1 MSKILITLLFFFFI
15 VCDAKADKV
24 EDDFFE
30 RSIRPVLLERCI
42 ECHGSAVQKSG
53 LRLDSRKAVIEG
65 GKNGAVVVLGN
76 PNASKLIS
84 SIKHEGQLKMPRD
97 KKLSD
102 IEIKAFEKWVTLGLP
117 WPDSIKITLKNT
129 KSETEHW
136 SFLPIKK
143 AVPPIN
149 EMSHPIDSFIHQKLN
164 KRLIKQSA
172 TADKRTLIRRLSID
186 LIGLPPSISEISA
199 FENDP
204 SSDAYEKV
212 VDRLLASPRYG
223 ERWARHWLDI
233 ARYADNKGYVFFE
246 DKNYPWA
253 WTYREYVINS
263 LNNDLPYNQFIIEQ
277 IAADQLE
284 TKDKKSLAALGFLTV
299 GGHFMGNTHDIID
312 DRIDV
317 MTRGLMGLTVSCARC
332 HDHKFDPIP
341 AADYYS
347 LYGIMRSSFEPI
359 TPPLYDAE
367 PITEEYKKFA
377 LELKTKEKKLLDF
390 VQAKHRDLVTQ
401 SRSRVADY
409 LLAAY
414 KAGNQPPADDFML
427 LADKGDLNPAMI
439 ARWRAF
445 LERMKIQKDPT
456 WAIWHRYSSLNP
468 SSFSQS
474 ALEVRN
480 LLSDNPNV
488 LQAFRVPP
496 KSIKEVADTYGKLL
510 GETEKAWLSS
520 GGKIPLEDKN
530 AEMIRSALYG
540 PNSPADAPLALDWG
554 FLDLFPDRTTQGEYK
569 ALIKDL
575 ETHLVKGP
583 PRSMVLL
590 DSNELYEPN
599 IFIRGQPNRIGDKV
613 PRQFLKVLDSN
624 RQSFLKG
631 SGRLELAKSI
641 ASNTNPLTSRV
652 FVNQVWAHHFGN
664 GLVGTLG
671 DFGVRGDLPT
681 HPELLDW
688 LAMNFMENNWSIKK
702 LHKVIVTSN
711 TYKQSSNDR
720 EDCLKVDPEN
730 KLLWKQN
737 RRRLDFESLHDS
749 VLSVSGNLDLKVGG
763 PSVSF
768 FTGKNRRA
776 VYGYIDRLDF
786 PSLLATFDIP
796 NPASSSVERTSTT
809 VAPQALYLMNGPFVR
824 EAAKKVLNLNTIKE
838 IKSTDQK
845 ADAIMLAVLG
855 RKPTAKEKLQM
866 INFVMGP
873 NENEAWL
880 DLTHGLFLTNE
891 FAFVD

>member
-253 WTYREYVINS
+253 WTYREYAINS

-277 IAADQLE
+277 IAADQIE

-414 KAGNQPPADDFML
+414 QAGNQPPADDFML

-711 TYKQSSNDR
+711 TYKQNSNDR

-824 EAAKKVLNLNTIKE
+824 EAAKKVLNLNMIKE
-838 IKSTDQK
+838 IKSADQK

>member
-414 KAGNQPPADDFML
+414 QAGNQPPADDFML

-613 PRQFLKVLDSN
+613 PRQFLKVLAPN
-624 RQSFLKG
+624 RQSFVKG

-749 VLSVSGNLDLKVGG
+749 VLSVSGNLDLTVGG

-838 IKSTDQK
+838 IKRIDQK

-866 INFVMGP
+866 INFVMGS
-873 NENEAWL
+873 NENEVWL

>member
-1 MSKILITLLFFFFI
+1 MSKISITLLFFFFI

-30 RSIRPVLLERCI
+30 RSIRPVLLERCV

-65 GKNGAVVVLGN
+65 GKNGAVVIPGN
-76 PNASKLIS
+76 PNASKLIT

-117 WPDSIKITLKNT
+117 WPDSIKITLKNP

-136 SFLPIKK
+136 SFLPVKK

-414 KAGNQPPADDFML
+414 QAGNQPPADDFML

-480 LLSDNPNV
+480 LLSDNPKV

-496 KSIKEVADTYGKLL
+496 KSMKEVADTYGKLL

>member
-15 VCDAKADKV
+15 VCDATADKV

-30 RSIRPVLLERCI
+30 RSIRPVLSERCI

-117 WPDSIKITLKNT
+117 WPDIIKITLKNP

-136 SFLPIKK
+136 SYLPVKK

-414 KAGNQPPADDFML
+414 QAGNQPPADDFML

-613 PRQFLKVLDSN
+613 PRQFLKVLAPN
-624 RQSFLKG
+624 RQSFVKG

-855 RKPTAKEKLQM
+855 RKPTAKEKFQM

-873 NENEAWL
+873 YENEAWL

>member
-1 MSKILITLLFFFFI
+1 MSKISITLLFFFFI

-65 GKNGAVVVLGN
+65 GKNGAVVIPGN
-76 PNASKLIS
+76 PNASKLIT

-414 KAGNQPPADDFML
+414 QAGNQPPADDFML

-711 TYKQSSNDR
+711 TYKQNSNDR
-720 EDCLKVDPEN
+720 EDGLKVDPEN

-855 RKPTAKEKLQM
+855 RKPTAKEKFQM

-873 NENEAWL
+873 YENEAWL

>member
-65 GKNGAVVVLGN
+65 GKNGAVVIPGN
-76 PNASKLIS
+76 PSASKLIS

-117 WPDSIKITLKNT
+117 WPDSIKITLKNP

-136 SFLPIKK
+136 SFLPVKK

-414 KAGNQPPADDFML
+414 QAGNQPPADDFML

-480 LLSDNPNV
+480 LLSDNPNI
-488 LQAFRVPP
+488 LKAFEVPP
-496 KSIKEVADTYGKLL
+496 KSMKQVADIYGKLL

-520 GGKIPLEDKN
+520 GGTIPLEDKN

-688 LAMNFMENNWSIKK
+688 LAMNFMGNNWSIKK

-824 EAAKKVLNLNTIKE
+824 EAAKKVLNLNMIKE
-838 IKSTDQK
+838 IKSADQK

-866 INFVMGP
+866 INFVMGS
-873 NENEAWL
+873 NENEVWL

>member
-1 MSKILITLLFFFFI
+1 M
-15 VCDAKADKV
+15 
-24 EDDFFE
+24 
-30 RSIRPVLLERCI
+30 
-42 ECHGSAVQKSG
+42 
-53 LRLDSRKAVIEG
+53 IEG
-65 GKNGAVVVLGN
+65 GKNGAVVIPGN
-76 PNASKLIS
+76 PNASKLIT

-117 WPDSIKITLKNT
+117 WPDIIKITLKNP

-136 SFLPIKK
+136 SYLPVKK

-414 KAGNQPPADDFML
+414 QAGNQPPADDFML

-711 TYKQSSNDR
+711 TYKQNSNDR
-720 EDCLKVDPEN
+720 EDALKVDPEN

>member
-1 MSKILITLLFFFFI
+1 MSKILISLLFLCFF
-15 VCDAKADKV
+15 VCYTKADKV

-30 RSIRPVLLERCI
+30 RSIRPVLSERCI
-42 ECHGSAVQKSG
+42 GCHGTEVQKGG
-53 LRLDSRKAVIEG
+53 LRLDSRNAIIEG
-65 GKNGAVVVLGN
+65 GKSGAVIVLGN
-76 PNASKLIS
+76 PNISKLIA

-102 IEIKAFEKWVTLGLP
+102 IEIKDFEKWVTLGLP
-117 WPDSIKITLKNT
+117 WPDSINIILKNP

-136 SFLPIKK
+136 SFLPVKK
-143 AVPPIN
+143 TVPPSN

-172 TADKRTLIRRLSID
+172 TADKRTLIRRLFLD
-186 LIGLPPSISEISA
+186 LIGIPPTYSEISA

-212 VDRLLASPRYG
+212 VDHLLASPKYG
-223 ERWARHWLDI
+223 ERWGRYWLDI

-253 WTYREYVINS
+253 WTYRDYVINS
-263 LNNDLPYNQFIIEQ
+263 FNNDLPYNQFIIEQ
-277 IAADQLE
+277 IAADKLE

-341 AADYYS
+341 TADYYS
-347 LYGIMRSSFEPI
+347 LYGIMRSSMEPMI
-359 TPPLYDAE
+359 APIYGEE
-367 PITEEYKKFA
+367 PNTDEYKKFA
-377 LELKTKEKKLLDF
+377 LELKIKEKKLLDF
-390 VQAKHRDLVTQ
+390 VQLKHRDLVTQ
-401 SRSRVADY
+401 TRARAGDY
-409 LLAAY
+409 LFAAY
-414 KAGNQPPADDFML
+414 QAGNQPPADDFML

-480 LLSDNPNV
+480 LRSDNPNV
-488 LQAFRVPP
+488 LQAFEVPP
-496 KSIKEVADTYGKLL
+496 KSMKKVADIYGKLL
-510 GETEKAWLSS
+510 VETEKAWLSS

-540 PNSPADAPLALDWG
+540 PNSPADVPLAMDWG
-554 FLDLFPDRTTQGEYK
+554 FLDLFPDRATQGEYK
-569 ALIKDL
+569 ILIKDL
-575 ETHLVKGP
+575 ETHSIKGP
-583 PRSMVLL
+583 PRSMALV
-590 DSNELYEPN
+590 DSETLYEPN
-599 IFIRGQPNRIGDKV
+599 VFIRGQPNRIGDKV
-613 PRQFLKVLDSN
+613 PRQFLKALAPN
-624 RQSFLKG
+624 RQAFVNG

-641 ASNTNPLTSRV
+641 ASNSNPLTSRV
-652 FVNQVWAHHFGN
+652 FVNQVWVHHFGT
-664 GLVGTLG
+664 GLVTTPG
-671 DFGVRGDLPT
+671 DFGIRGDLPT

-688 LAMNFMENNWSIKK
+688 LAMSFMQNNWSIKN

-749 VLSVSGNLDLKVGG
+749 VLSVSGSLDLKFGG
-763 PSVSF
+763 PSIPF

-776 VYGYIDRLDF
+776 VYGFIDRLDF

-809 VAPQALYLMNGPFVR
+809 VATQALYLMNGPFVR
-824 EAAKKVLNLNTIKE
+824 EAAKKVLNLNTIKV

-845 ADAIMLAVLG
+845 ADAIMLAVLC

-866 INFVMGP
+866 INFVMGS

>member
-253 WTYREYVINS
+253 WTYREYAINS

-277 IAADQLE
+277 IAADQIE

-367 PITEEYKKFA
+367 PSTEEYKKFA

-414 KAGNQPPADDFML
+414 QAGNQPPADDFML

-480 LLSDNPNV
+480 LLSDNPKV

-496 KSIKEVADTYGKLL
+496 KSMKEVADTYGKLL

-624 RQSFLKG
+624 RQSFVKG

-711 TYKQSSNDR
+711 TYKQNSNDR
-720 EDCLKVDPEN
+720 EDGLKVDPEN

-866 INFVMGP
+866 INFVMGH

>member
-65 GKNGAVVVLGN
+65 GKNGAVVIPGN
-76 PNASKLIS
+76 PNASKLIT

-117 WPDSIKITLKNT
+117 WPDSIKITLKNP

-136 SFLPIKK
+136 SFLPVKK

-414 KAGNQPPADDFML
+414 QAGNQPPADDFML

>member
-1 MSKILITLLFFFFI
+1 MSKILISLLFLCFF
-15 VCDAKADKV
+15 VSYTKADKV

-30 RSIRPVLLERCI
+30 RSIRPVLSERCI
-42 ECHGSAVQKSG
+42 SCHGTEVQKGG
-53 LRLDSRKAVIEG
+53 LRLDSRNAIIEG
-65 GKNGAVVVLGN
+65 GKSGAVIVLGN
-76 PNASKLIS
+76 PNASKLIA

-97 KKLSD
+97 KKLLD
-102 IEIKAFEKWVTLGLP
+102 IEIKAFEKWITIDLP
-117 WPDSIKITLKNT
+117 WPDSINIILKNP

-136 SFLPIKK
+136 SFLPVKK
-143 AVPPIN
+143 TVPPSN

-172 TADKRTLIRRLSID
+172 TADKRTLIRRLTID

-212 VDRLLASPRYG
+212 VDHLLASPKYG
-223 ERWARHWLDI
+223 ERWGRYWLDI

-253 WTYREYVINS
+253 WTYRDYVINS
-263 LNNDLPYNQFIIEQ
+263 FNNDLPYNQFIIEQ
-277 IAADQLE
+277 IAADKLE

-341 AADYYS
+341 TADYYS
-347 LYGIMRSSFEPI
+347 LYGIMRSSMEPMI
-359 TPPLYDAE
+359 APIYGEE
-367 PITEEYKKFA
+367 PNTEEYKKFA
-377 LELKTKEKKLLDF
+377 LELKIKEKKLLDF
-390 VQAKHRDLVTQ
+390 VQLKHRDLVTQ
-401 SRSRVADY
+401 ARARAGDY
-409 LLAAY
+409 LFAAY
-414 KAGNQPPADDFML
+414 QAGNQPPADDFML

-480 LLSDNPNV
+480 LPSDNSLV
-488 LQAFRVPP
+488 LKTFRVLP
-496 KSIKEVADTYGKLL
+496 KSMKEVADTYGKLL

-520 GGKIPLEDKN
+520 GAKIPLEDKN

-540 PNSPADAPLALDWG
+540 PNSPADVPLAMDWG
-554 FLDLFPDRTTQGEYK
+554 FLDLFPDRATQGEYK
-569 ALIKDL
+569 ILIKDL
-575 ETHLVKGP
+575 ETHSIKGP
-583 PRSMVLL
+583 PRSMVLV
-590 DSNELYEPN
+590 DSETPHEPN

-613 PRQFLKVLDSN
+613 PRQFLKALAPN
-624 RQSFLKG
+624 RQVFVNG

-641 ASNTNPLTSRV
+641 ASNSNPLTARV
-652 FVNQVWAHHFGN
+652 FVNQVWAHHFGT
-664 GLVGTLG
+664 GLVTTPG
-671 DFGVRGDLPT
+671 DFGIRGDLPT

-688 LAMNFMENNWSIKK
+688 LAMSFMQNNWSIKN

-711 TYKQSSNDR
+711 TYKQCSNDR

-749 VLSVSGNLDLKVGG
+749 VLSVSGSLDLKLGG
-763 PSVSF
+763 PSVPF

-776 VYGYIDRLDF
+776 VYGFIDRLDF

-824 EAAKKVLNLNTIKE
+824 EAAKKVLNTNSIKV

-855 RKPTAKEKLQM
+855 RKPTTKEKLQM
-866 INFVMGP
+866 INFVMGS

>member
-65 GKNGAVVVLGN
+65 GKNGAVVIPGN
-76 PNASKLIS
+76 PNASKLIT

-367 PITEEYKKFA
+367 PSTEEYKKFA

-414 KAGNQPPADDFML
+414 QAGNQPPADDFML

-613 PRQFLKVLDSN
+613 PRQFLKVLAPN
-624 RQSFLKG
+624 RQSFVKG

-711 TYKQSSNDR
+711 TYKQNSNDR
-720 EDCLKVDPEN
+720 EDALKVDPEN

>member
-1 MSKILITLLFFFFI
+1 MSKILISLLFLCFF
-15 VCDAKADKV
+15 VSYTKADKV

-30 RSIRPVLLERCI
+30 RSIRPVLSERCI
-42 ECHGSAVQKSG
+42 SCHGTEVQKGG
-53 LRLDSRKAVIEG
+53 LRLDSRNAIIEG
-65 GKNGAVVVLGN
+65 GKSGAVIVLGN
-76 PNASKLIS
+76 PNASKLIA

-97 KKLSD
+97 KKLLD
-102 IEIKAFEKWVTLGLP
+102 IEIKAFEKWITIDLP
-117 WPDSIKITLKNT
+117 WPDSINIILKNP

-136 SFLPIKK
+136 SFLPVKK
-143 AVPPIN
+143 TVPPSN

-172 TADKRTLIRRLSID
+172 IADKRTLIRRLTID

-212 VDRLLASPRYG
+212 VDHLLASPKYG
-223 ERWARHWLDI
+223 ERWGRYWLDI

-253 WTYREYVINS
+253 WTYRDYVINS
-263 LNNDLPYNQFIIEQ
+263 FNNDLPYNQFIIEQ
-277 IAADQLE
+277 IAADKLE

-341 AADYYS
+341 TADYYS
-347 LYGIMRSSFEPI
+347 LYGIMRSSMEPMI
-359 TPPLYDAE
+359 APIYGEE
-367 PITEEYKKFA
+367 PNTEEYKKFA
-377 LELKTKEKKLLDF
+377 LELKIKEKKLLDF
-390 VQAKHRDLVTQ
+390 VQLKHRDLVTQ
-401 SRSRVADY
+401 ARARAGDY
-409 LLAAY
+409 LFAAY
-414 KAGNQPPADDFML
+414 QAGNQPPADDFML

-480 LLSDNPNV
+480 LPSDNSLV
-488 LQAFRVPP
+488 LKTFRVLP
-496 KSIKEVADTYGKLL
+496 KSMKEVADTYGKLL

-520 GGKIPLEDKN
+520 GAKIPLEDKN

-540 PNSPADAPLALDWG
+540 PNSPADVPLAMDWG
-554 FLDLFPDRTTQGEYK
+554 FLDLFPDRATQGEYK
-569 ALIKDL
+569 ILIKDL
-575 ETHLVKGP
+575 ETHSIKGP
-583 PRSMVLL
+583 PRSMVLV
-590 DSNELYEPN
+590 DSETPHEPN

-613 PRQFLKVLDSN
+613 PRQFLKALAPN
-624 RQSFLKG
+624 RQVFVNG

-641 ASNTNPLTSRV
+641 ASNSNPLTARV
-652 FVNQVWAHHFGN
+652 FVNQVWAHHFGT
-664 GLVGTLG
+664 GLVTTPG
-671 DFGVRGDLPT
+671 DFGIRGDLPT

-688 LAMNFMENNWSIKK
+688 LAMSFMQNNWSIKN

-749 VLSVSGNLDLKVGG
+749 VLSVSGSLDLKLGG
-763 PSVSF
+763 PSVPF

-776 VYGYIDRLDF
+776 VYGFIDRLDF

-838 IKSTDQK
+838 IKIPDQK

-855 RKPTAKEKLQM
+855 RKPTEKEKLQM
-866 INFVMGP
+866 IKFVSGE
-873 NENEAWL
+873 NEKEAWL

-891 FAFVD
+891 FTFVD

>member
-1 MSKILITLLFFFFI
+1 MSKILITLLFLFFF
-15 VCDAKADKV
+15 VCDAKADKA

-30 RSIRPVLLERCI
+30 RSIRPVLLERCV

-65 GKNGAVVVLGN
+65 GKNGAVVIPGN
-76 PNASKLIS
+76 PNASKLIT

-117 WPDSIKITLKNT
+117 WPDIIKITLKNP

-136 SFLPIKK
+136 SYLPVKK

-149 EMSHPIDSFIHQKLN
+149 EMSHAIDSFIHQKLN

-414 KAGNQPPADDFML
+414 QAGNQPPADDFML

-671 DFGVRGDLPT
+671 NFGVRGDLPT

-749 VLSVSGNLDLKVGG
+749 VLSVSGNLDLTVGG

-824 EAAKKVLNLNTIKE
+824 EAAKKVLNLNMIKE
-838 IKSTDQK
+838 IKSADQK

>member
-1 MSKILITLLFFFFI
+1 MSKISISLLFLFFF

-30 RSIRPVLLERCI
+30 RSIRPVLSERCI

-76 PNASKLIS
+76 PNASKLIA

-97 KKLSD
+97 RKLPD
-102 IEIKAFEKWVTLGLP
+102 IDIKAFEKWITIDLP
-117 WPDSIKITLKNT
+117 WPDSVKINLINP

-136 SFLPIKK
+136 SFLPVKK
-143 AVPPIN
+143 TVPPSN

-253 WTYREYVINS
+253 WTYRDYVINS

-277 IAADQLE
+277 IAADKLE

-341 AADYYS
+341 TADYYS
-347 LYGIMRSSFEPI
+347 LYGIMRSSMEPMI
-359 TPPLYDAE
+359 SPLYGEE
-367 PITEEYKKFA
+367 PNTEEYKKFA
-377 LELKTKEKKLLDF
+377 LELKIKEKKLLDF

-409 LLAAY
+409 LFAAY
-414 KAGNQPPADDFML
+414 QASNQPPADDFML

-480 LLSDNPNV
+480 LLSDNPLV
-488 LQAFRVPP
+488 L
-496 KSIKEVADTYGKLL
+496 K
-510 GETEKAWLSS
+510 
-520 GGKIPLEDKN
+520 
-530 AEMIRSALYG
+530 
-540 PNSPADAPLALDWG
+540 
-554 FLDLFPDRTTQGEYK
+554 
-569 ALIKDL
+569 
-575 ETHLVKGP
+575 
-583 PRSMVLL
+583 
-590 DSNELYEPN
+590 
-599 IFIRGQPNRIGDKV
+599 
-613 PRQFLKVLDSN
+613 
-624 RQSFLKG
+624 
-631 SGRLELAKSI
+631 
-641 ASNTNPLTSRV
+641 
-652 FVNQVWAHHFGN
+652 
-664 GLVGTLG
+664 
-671 DFGVRGDLPT
+671 
-681 HPELLDW
+681 
-688 LAMNFMENNWSIKK
+688 
-702 LHKVIVTSN
+702 
-711 TYKQSSNDR
+711 
-720 EDCLKVDPEN
+720 
-730 KLLWKQN
+730 
-737 RRRLDFESLHDS
+737 
-749 VLSVSGNLDLKVGG
+749 
-763 PSVSF
+763 
-768 FTGKNRRA
+768 
-776 VYGYIDRLDF
+776 
-786 PSLLATFDIP
+786 
-796 NPASSSVERTSTT
+796 
-809 VAPQALYLMNGPFVR
+809 
-824 EAAKKVLNLNTIKE
+824 
-838 IKSTDQK
+838 
-845 ADAIMLAVLG
+845 
-855 RKPTAKEKLQM
+855 
-866 INFVMGP
+866 
-873 NENEAWL
+873 
-880 DLTHGLFLTNE
+880 
-891 FAFVD
+891 

>member
-30 RSIRPVLLERCI
+30 RSIRPVLSERCI

-65 GKNGAVVVLGN
+65 GKNGAVIILGN
-76 PNASKLIS
+76 PNTSKLIT

-117 WPDSIKITLKNT
+117 WPDIIKITLKNP

-136 SFLPIKK
+136 SYLPVKK

-414 KAGNQPPADDFML
+414 QAGNQPPADDFML

-711 TYKQSSNDR
+711 TYKQNSNDR

-824 EAAKKVLNLNTIKE
+824 EAAKKVLNLNMIKE
-838 IKSTDQK
+838 IKSADQK

-866 INFVMGP
+866 INFVMGS
-873 NENEAWL
+873 NENEVWL

>member
-117 WPDSIKITLKNT
+117 WPDIIKITLKNP

-136 SFLPIKK
+136 SYLPVKK

-367 PITEEYKKFA
+367 PSTEEYKKFA

-414 KAGNQPPADDFML
+414 QAGNQPPADDFML

-866 INFVMGP
+866 INFVMGH

>member
-1 MSKILITLLFFFFI
+1 MSKISITLLFLFFF

-30 RSIRPVLLERCI
+30 RSIRPVLSERCI

-65 GKNGAVVVLGN
+65 GKNGAVVIPGN

-97 KKLSD
+97 KKISD
-102 IEIKAFEKWVTLGLP
+102 IEIKALEKWVTLGLP
-117 WPDSIKITLKNT
+117 WPDSIKITLKNP

-136 SFLPIKK
+136 SFLPVKK

-367 PITEEYKKFA
+367 PSTEEYKKFA

-390 VQAKHRDLVTQ
+390 VQTKHRDLVTQ

-414 KAGNQPPADDFML
+414 QAGNQPPADDFML

-445 LERMKIQKDPT
+445 LERMKIKKDPT

-488 LQAFRVPP
+488 LQAFEVTP
-496 KSIKEVADTYGKLL
+496 KSMKQVADTYGKLL

-530 AEMIRSALYG
+530 AEMIRSAFYG

-711 TYKQSSNDR
+711 TYKQSSNDH

-838 IKSTDQK
+838 IKSADQK

-866 INFVMGP
+866 INFVMGS

>member
-117 WPDSIKITLKNT
+117 WPDSIKITLKNP

-136 SFLPIKK
+136 SFLPVKK

-253 WTYREYVINS
+253 WTYREYAINS

-277 IAADQLE
+277 IAADQIE

-367 PITEEYKKFA
+367 PSTEEYKKFA

-414 KAGNQPPADDFML
+414 QAGNQPPADDFML

>member
-1 MSKILITLLFFFFI
+1 MSKILISLLFLCFF
-15 VCDAKADKV
+15 VCYTKADKV

-30 RSIRPVLLERCI
+30 RSIRPVLSERCI
-42 ECHGSAVQKSG
+42 GCHGTEVQKGG
-53 LRLDSRKAVIEG
+53 LRLDSRNAIIEG
-65 GKNGAVVVLGN
+65 GKSGAVIVLGN
-76 PNASKLIS
+76 PNASKLIA

-102 IEIKAFEKWVTLGLP
+102 IEIKDFEKWVTLGLP
-117 WPDSIKITLKNT
+117 WPDSINIILKNP

-136 SFLPIKK
+136 SFLPVKK
-143 AVPPIN
+143 TVPPSN

-172 TADKRTLIRRLSID
+172 TADKRTLIRRLFLD
-186 LIGLPPSISEISA
+186 LIGIPPTYSEISA

-212 VDRLLASPRYG
+212 VDHLLASPKYG
-223 ERWARHWLDI
+223 ERWGRYWLDI

-253 WTYREYVINS
+253 WTYRDYVINS
-263 LNNDLPYNQFIIEQ
+263 FNNDLPYNQFIIEQ
-277 IAADQLE
+277 IAADKLE

-341 AADYYS
+341 TADYYS
-347 LYGIMRSSFEPI
+347 LYGIMRSSMEPMI
-359 TPPLYDAE
+359 APIYGEE
-367 PITEEYKKFA
+367 PNTDEYKKFA
-377 LELKTKEKKLLDF
+377 LELKIKEKKLLDF
-390 VQAKHRDLVTQ
+390 VQLKHRDLVTQ
-401 SRSRVADY
+401 TRARAGDY
-409 LLAAY
+409 LFAAY
-414 KAGNQPPADDFML
+414 QAGNQPPADDFML

-480 LLSDNPNV
+480 LRSDNPNV
-488 LQAFRVPP
+488 VQAFEVPP
-496 KSIKEVADTYGKLL
+496 KSMKKVADIYGKLL
-510 GETEKAWLSS
+510 VETEKAWLSS

-540 PNSPADAPLALDWG
+540 PNSPADVPLAMDWG
-554 FLDLFPDRTTQGEYK
+554 FLDLFPDRATQGEYK
-569 ALIKDL
+569 ILIKDL
-575 ETHLVKGP
+575 ETHSIKGP
-583 PRSMVLL
+583 PRSMALV
-590 DSNELYEPN
+590 DSETLYEPN
-599 IFIRGQPNRIGDKV
+599 VFIRGQPNRIGDKV
-613 PRQFLKVLDSN
+613 PRQFLKALAPN
-624 RQSFLKG
+624 RQAFVNG

-641 ASNTNPLTSRV
+641 ASNSNPLTSRV
-652 FVNQVWAHHFGN
+652 FVNQVWVHHFGT
-664 GLVGTLG
+664 GLVTTPG
-671 DFGVRGDLPT
+671 DFGIRGDLPT

-688 LAMNFMENNWSIKK
+688 LAMSFMQNNWSIKK
-702 LHKVIVTSN
+702 LHNVIVTSN

-749 VLSVSGNLDLKVGG
+749 VLSVSGSLDLKLGG
-763 PSVSF
+763 PSVPF

-776 VYGYIDRLDF
+776 VYGFIDRLDF

-809 VAPQALYLMNGPFVR
+809 VATQALYLMNGAFVR
-824 EAAKKVLNLNTIKE
+824 EAAKKVLNLNTIKV

-845 ADAIMLAVLG
+845 ADAIMLAVLC

-866 INFVMGP
+866 INFVMGS

>member
-1 MSKILITLLFFFFI
+1 MSKIPITLLFLFFF

-53 LRLDSRKAVIEG
+53 LRLDSREAVIAG
-65 GKNGAVVVLGN
+65 GKNGAVVIPGN

-84 SIKHEGQLKMPRD
+84 SIKHEGQLKMPRG
-97 KKLSD
+97 KKLPD
-102 IEIKAFEKWVTLGLP
+102 VDIKAFEKWVNLGLP
-117 WPDSIKITLKNT
+117 WPDSIKITLKNP

-136 SFLPIKK
+136 SYLPVKK

-149 EMSHPIDSFIHQKLN
+149 EMSQPIDSFIHQKLN

-377 LELKTKEKKLLDF
+377 LELKTKEKNLLDF
-390 VQAKHRDLVTQ
+390 VQVKHRDLVTQ
-401 SRSRVADY
+401 ARARAGDY
-409 LLAAY
+409 LFAAY
-414 KAGNQPPADDFML
+414 QAGNQPPADDFML

-456 WAIWHRYSSLNP
+456 WALWHRYSSLNP

-488 LQAFRVPP
+488 LQAFEVPP
-496 KSIKEVADTYGKLL
+496 KSMKQVADTYGKLL

-520 GGKIPLEDKN
+520 GGKIPLQDKN

-688 LAMNFMENNWSIKK
+688 LAINFMENNWSIKK

-838 IKSTDQK
+838 IKSADQK

-866 INFVMGP
+866 INFVMGS

>member
-1 MSKILITLLFFFFI
+1 M
-15 VCDAKADKV
+15 
-24 EDDFFE
+24 
-30 RSIRPVLLERCI
+30 
-42 ECHGSAVQKSG
+42 
-53 LRLDSRKAVIEG
+53 
-65 GKNGAVVVLGN
+65 
-76 PNASKLIS
+76 
-84 SIKHEGQLKMPRD
+84 
-97 KKLSD
+97 
-102 IEIKAFEKWVTLGLP
+102 
-117 WPDSIKITLKNT
+117 
-129 KSETEHW
+129 
-136 SFLPIKK
+136 
-143 AVPPIN
+143 
-149 EMSHPIDSFIHQKLN
+149 
-164 KRLIKQSA
+164 
-172 TADKRTLIRRLSID
+172 
-186 LIGLPPSISEISA
+186 
-199 FENDP
+199 
-204 SSDAYEKV
+204 
-212 VDRLLASPRYG
+212 
-223 ERWARHWLDI
+223 
-233 ARYADNKGYVFFE
+233 
-246 DKNYPWA
+246 
-253 WTYREYVINS
+253 
-263 LNNDLPYNQFIIEQ
+263 
-277 IAADQLE
+277 
-284 TKDKKSLAALGFLTV
+284 
-299 GGHFMGNTHDIID
+299 
-312 DRIDV
+312 
-317 MTRGLMGLTVSCARC
+317 
-332 HDHKFDPIP
+332 
-341 AADYYS
+341 
-347 LYGIMRSSFEPI
+347 
-359 TPPLYDAE
+359 
-367 PITEEYKKFA
+367 
-377 LELKTKEKKLLDF
+377 
-390 VQAKHRDLVTQ
+390 
-401 SRSRVADY
+401 
-409 LLAAY
+409 
-414 KAGNQPPADDFML
+414 
-427 LADKGDLNPAMI
+427 
-439 ARWRAF
+439 
-445 LERMKIQKDPT
+445 
-456 WAIWHRYSSLNP
+456 
-468 SSFSQS
+468 
-474 ALEVRN
+474 
-480 LLSDNPNV
+480 
-488 LQAFRVPP
+488 
-496 KSIKEVADTYGKLL
+496 KEVADTYGKLL

>member
-65 GKNGAVVVLGN
+65 GKNGAVVVPGN
-76 PNASKLIS
+76 PNTSKLIT

-253 WTYREYVINS
+253 WTYREYAINS

-277 IAADQLE
+277 IAADQIE

-414 KAGNQPPADDFML
+414 QAGNQPPADDFML

-711 TYKQSSNDR
+711 TYKQNSNDR
-720 EDCLKVDPEN
+720 EDALKVDPEN

>member
-1 MSKILITLLFFFFI
+1 MSKISITLLLLFFF
-15 VCDAKADKV
+15 VCDANADKV

-30 RSIRPVLLERCI
+30 RSIRPVLLERCV

-65 GKNGAVVVLGN
+65 GKNGAVVIPGN

-117 WPDSIKITLKNT
+117 WPDSIKITLKNP

-136 SFLPIKK
+136 SFLPVKK
-143 AVPPIN
+143 SVLPIN
-149 EMSHPIDSFIHQKLN
+149 EMSHPIDSFINQKLN

-390 VQAKHRDLVTQ
+390 VQLKHRDLVTQ
-401 SRSRVADY
+401 SRLRVVDY

-414 KAGNQPPADDFML
+414 QAGNQPPADDFML

-445 LERMKIQKDPT
+445 LERMKMQKDPT
-456 WAIWHRYSSLNP
+456 WTIWHRYSSLNP
-468 SSFSQS
+468 SSFAQS

-488 LQAFRVPP
+488 LQAFEVPP
-496 KSIKEVADTYGKLL
+496 KSMKQVADTYGKLL

-624 RQSFLKG
+624 RQSFIKG

-749 VLSVSGNLDLKVGG
+749 VLSVSGNLDLNVGG
-763 PSVSF
+763 PSVPF

-824 EAAKKVLNLNTIKE
+824 EAAKKVLNLNMIKE
-838 IKSTDQK
+838 IKSADQK

-855 RKPTAKEKLQM
+855 RKPNAKEKLQM
-866 INFVMGP
+866 INFVMGS

>member
-1 MSKILITLLFFFFI
+1 MSKISITLLFFFFI

-65 GKNGAVVVLGN
+65 GKNGAVVIPGN
-76 PNASKLIS
+76 PNASKLIT

-117 WPDSIKITLKNT
+117 WPDSIKITLKNP

-136 SFLPIKK
+136 SYLPVKK

-277 IAADQLE
+277 IAADQIE

-299 GGHFMGNTHDIID
+299 GGHFMGNTHDMID

-359 TPPLYDAE
+359 TPPLYDTE
-367 PITEEYKKFA
+367 PSTEEYKKFA

-414 KAGNQPPADDFML
+414 QAGNQPPADDFML

-456 WAIWHRYSSLNP
+456 WALWHRYSSLNP

-488 LQAFRVPP
+488 LQAFEVPP
-496 KSIKEVADTYGKLL
+496 KSMKQVADTYGKLL

-520 GGKIPLEDKN
+520 GGKIPLQDKN

-688 LAMNFMENNWSIKK
+688 LAINFMENNWSIKK

-838 IKSTDQK
+838 IKSADQK

-866 INFVMGP
+866 INFVMGH
-873 NENEAWL
+873 NENEIWL

>member
-414 KAGNQPPADDFML
+414 QAGNQPPADDFML

-711 TYKQSSNDR
+711 TYKQNSNDR
-720 EDCLKVDPEN
+720 EDALKVDPEN

-855 RKPTAKEKLQM
+855 RKPTAKEKFQM

-873 NENEAWL
+873 YENEAWL

>member
-1 MSKILITLLFFFFI
+1 MSKISFTLLFLFFF
-15 VCDAKADKV
+15 VCDAKADKA

-30 RSIRPVLLERCI
+30 RSIRPVLLERCV

-65 GKNGAVVVLGN
+65 GKNGAVVVPGN
-76 PNASKLIS
+76 PNTSKLIT

-97 KKLSD
+97 KKLPD
-102 IEIKAFEKWVTLGLP
+102 IDIKAFEKWVTLGLP
-117 WPDSIKITLKNT
+117 WPESIKITLKNT

-136 SFLPIKK
+136 SFLPVKK
-143 AVPPIN
+143 SIPPIN

-186 LIGLPPSISEISA
+186 LIGIPPSISEISA

-263 LNNDLPYNQFIIEQ
+263 LNIDLPYNQFIIEQ

-317 MTRGLMGLTVSCARC
+317 MTRGLMGLTVTCARC

-347 LYGIMRSSFEPI
+347 LYGIMRSSSEPI

-377 LELKTKEKKLLDF
+377 LELKIKEKKLLDF

-414 KAGNQPPADDFML
+414 QAGNQPPADDFML

-445 LERMKIQKDPT
+445 LERMKMQKDPT
-456 WAIWHRYSSLNP
+456 WTIWHRYSSLNP

-480 LLSDNPNV
+480 LLSDNPNI
-488 LQAFRVPP
+488 LKAFEVPP
-496 KSIKEVADTYGKLL
+496 KSMKQVADIYGKLL

-520 GGKIPLEDKN
+520 GGTIPLKDKN

-554 FLDLFPDRTTQGEYK
+554 FLDLFPDRATQGEYK
-569 ALIKDL
+569 AIIKDL

-599 IFIRGQPNRIGDKV
+599 IFIRGQPNLIGDKV

-624 RQSFLKG
+624 RQSFVKG

-688 LAMNFMENNWSIKK
+688 LAMNFMKNNWSIKK
-702 LHKVIVTSN
+702 LHKVIVTSK

-824 EAAKKVLNLNTIKE
+824 EAAKKVLNLNTIKD

-845 ADAIMLAVLG
+845 ADAIMLSVLG

-866 INFVMGP
+866 INFVMGS
-873 NENEAWL
+873 NENEVWL

>member
-65 GKNGAVVVLGN
+65 GKNGAVVIPGN
-76 PNASKLIS
+76 PNASKLIT

-414 KAGNQPPADDFML
+414 QAGNQPPADDFML

-480 LLSDNPNV
+480 LPSDNSLV
-488 LQAFRVPP
+488 LKTFRVLP
-496 KSIKEVADTYGKLL
+496 KSMKEVADTYGKLL

-520 GGKIPLEDKN
+520 GAKIPLEDKN

-540 PNSPADAPLALDWG
+540 PNSPADVPLAMDWG
-554 FLDLFPDRTTQGEYK
+554 FLDLFPDRATQGEYK
-569 ALIKDL
+569 ILIKDL
-575 ETHLVKGP
+575 ETHSIKGP
-583 PRSMVLL
+583 PRSMVLV
-590 DSNELYEPN
+590 DSETPHEPN

-613 PRQFLKVLDSN
+613 PRQFLKALAPN
-624 RQSFLKG
+624 RQVFVNG

-641 ASNTNPLTSRV
+641 ASNSNPLTARV
-652 FVNQVWAHHFGN
+652 FVNQVWAHHFGT
-664 GLVGTLG
+664 GLVTTPG
-671 DFGVRGDLPT
+671 DFGIRGDLPT

-688 LAMNFMENNWSIKK
+688 LAMSFMQNNWSIKN

-749 VLSVSGNLDLKVGG
+749 VLSVSGSLDLKLGG
-763 PSVSF
+763 PSVPF

-776 VYGYIDRLDF
+776 VYGFIDRLDF

-824 EAAKKVLNLNTIKE
+824 EAAKKVLNTNSIKV

-855 RKPTAKEKLQM
+855 RKPTTKEKLQM
-866 INFVMGP
+866 INFVMGS

>member
-1 MSKILITLLFFFFI
+1 MSKIPITLLFLFFF

-53 LRLDSRKAVIEG
+53 LRLDSREAVIAG
-65 GKNGAVVVLGN
+65 GKNGAVVIPGN

-84 SIKHEGQLKMPRD
+84 SIKHEGQLKMPRG
-97 KKLSD
+97 KKLPD
-102 IEIKAFEKWVTLGLP
+102 VDIKAFEKWVNLGLP
-117 WPDSIKITLKNT
+117 WPDSIKITLKNP

-136 SFLPIKK
+136 SYLPVKK

-149 EMSHPIDSFIHQKLN
+149 EMSQPIDSFIHQKLN

-377 LELKTKEKKLLDF
+377 LELKTKEKNLLDF
-390 VQAKHRDLVTQ
+390 VQVKHRDLVTQ
-401 SRSRVADY
+401 ARARAGDY
-409 LLAAY
+409 LFAAY
-414 KAGNQPPADDFML
+414 QAGNQPPADDFML

-456 WAIWHRYSSLNP
+456 WALWHCYSSLNP

-488 LQAFRVPP
+488 LQAFEVPP
-496 KSIKEVADTYGKLL
+496 KSMKQVADTYGKLL

-520 GGKIPLEDKN
+520 GGKIPLQDKN

-599 IFIRGQPNRIGDKV
+599 IFIRGQPNRTGDKV

-688 LAMNFMENNWSIKK
+688 LAINFMENNWSIKK

-838 IKSTDQK
+838 IKSADQK

-866 INFVMGP
+866 INFVMGS
-873 NENEAWL
+873 NENEAWI

>member
-1 MSKILITLLFFFFI
+1 MSKISITLLFLFFF

-30 RSIRPVLLERCI
+30 RSIRPVLSERCI

-65 GKNGAVVVLGN
+65 GKNGAVVIPGN

-97 KKLSD
+97 RKLPD
-102 IEIKAFEKWVTLGLP
+102 IDIKAFEKWITIDLP
-117 WPDSIKITLKNT
+117 WPDSIKITLKNP

-136 SFLPIKK
+136 SFLPVKK
-143 AVPPIN
+143 TVPPSN

-253 WTYREYVINS
+253 WTYRDYVINS
-263 LNNDLPYNQFIIEQ
+263 FNNDLPYNQFIIEQ

-341 AADYYS
+341 TADYYS
-347 LYGIMRSSFEPI
+347 LYGIMRSSMEPMI
-359 TPPLYDAE
+359 APIYGEE
-367 PITEEYKKFA
+367 PNTEEYKKFA
-377 LELKTKEKKLLDF
+377 LELKIKEKKLLDF
-390 VQAKHRDLVTQ
+390 VQTKHRDLVTQ
-401 SRSRVADY
+401 SRLRVADY

-414 KAGNQPPADDFML
+414 QAGNQPPADDFML

-439 ARWRAF
+439 LRWRAF

-456 WAIWHRYSSLNP
+456 WALWHRYATLDIST
-468 SSFSQS
+468 FSAS
-474 ALEVRN
+474 ALEIKN
-480 LLSDNPNV
+480 LHSDNPLV
-488 LQAFRVPP
+488 LKTFRVPS
-496 KSIKEVADTYGKLL
+496 KSMKEVADTYGKLL

-540 PNSPADAPLALDWG
+540 PNSPADVPLAMDWG
-554 FLDLFPDRTTQGEYK
+554 FLDLFPDRATQGEYK
-569 ALIKDL
+569 ILIKDL
-575 ETHLVKGP
+575 ETHSIKGP
-583 PRSMVLL
+583 PRSMALV
-590 DSNELYEPN
+590 DSETLYEPN
-599 IFIRGQPNRIGDKV
+599 VFIRGQPNRIGDKV
-613 PRQFLKVLDSN
+613 PRQFLKALAPN
-624 RQSFLKG
+624 RQAFVNG

-641 ASNTNPLTSRV
+641 ASNSNPLTSRV
-652 FVNQVWAHHFGN
+652 FVNQVWSHHFGT
-664 GLVGTLG
+664 GLVTTPG
-671 DFGVRGDLPT
+671 DFGIRGDLPT

-688 LAMNFMENNWSIKK
+688 LAMTFMQNNWSIKK
-702 LHKVIVTSN
+702 LHKVIVNSDV
-711 TYKQSSNDR
+711 YKQSSNDR

-749 VLSVSGNLDLKVGG
+749 VLSVSGSLDLKVGG

-824 EAAKKVLNLNTIKE
+824 EAAKKVLNTNSIKV

-855 RKPTAKEKLQM
+855 RKPTTKEKLQM
-866 INFVMGP
+866 INFVMGS
-873 NENEAWL
+873 NENESWL

>member
-1 MSKILITLLFFFFI
+1 
-15 VCDAKADKV
+15 
-24 EDDFFE
+24 
-30 RSIRPVLLERCI
+30 
-42 ECHGSAVQKSG
+42 
-53 LRLDSRKAVIEG
+53 
-65 GKNGAVVVLGN
+65 
-76 PNASKLIS
+76 
-84 SIKHEGQLKMPRD
+84 
-97 KKLSD
+97 
-102 IEIKAFEKWVTLGLP
+102 
-117 WPDSIKITLKNT
+117 
-129 KSETEHW
+129 
-136 SFLPIKK
+136 
-143 AVPPIN
+143 
-149 EMSHPIDSFIHQKLN
+149 MSHPIDSFIHQKLN

-367 PITEEYKKFA
+367 PSTEEYKKFA

-414 KAGNQPPADDFML
+414 QAGNQPPADDFML

-445 LERMKIQKDPT
+445 LERMKMQKDPT
-456 WAIWHRYSSLNP
+456 WTIWHRYSSLNP

-480 LLSDNPNV
+480 LLSDNPKV
-488 LQAFRVPP
+488 LQAFRVPS
-496 KSIKEVADTYGKLL
+496 KSMKEVADTYGKLL

-575 ETHLVKGP
+575 ETH
-583 PRSMVLL
+583 
-590 DSNELYEPN
+590 
-599 IFIRGQPNRIGDKV
+599 
-613 PRQFLKVLDSN
+613 
-624 RQSFLKG
+624 
-631 SGRLELAKSI
+631 
-641 ASNTNPLTSRV
+641 
-652 FVNQVWAHHFGN
+652 
-664 GLVGTLG
+664 
-671 DFGVRGDLPT
+671 
-681 HPELLDW
+681 
-688 LAMNFMENNWSIKK
+688 
-702 LHKVIVTSN
+702 
-711 TYKQSSNDR
+711 
-720 EDCLKVDPEN
+720 
-730 KLLWKQN
+730 
-737 RRRLDFESLHDS
+737 
-749 VLSVSGNLDLKVGG
+749 
-763 PSVSF
+763 
-768 FTGKNRRA
+768 
-776 VYGYIDRLDF
+776 
-786 PSLLATFDIP
+786 
-796 NPASSSVERTSTT
+796 
-809 VAPQALYLMNGPFVR
+809 
-824 EAAKKVLNLNTIKE
+824 
-838 IKSTDQK
+838 
-845 ADAIMLAVLG
+845 
-855 RKPTAKEKLQM
+855 
-866 INFVMGP
+866 
-873 NENEAWL
+873 
-880 DLTHGLFLTNE
+880 
-891 FAFVD
+891 

>member
-1 MSKILITLLFFFFI
+1 MSKISITLLFFFFI

-30 RSIRPVLLERCI
+30 RSIRPVLSERCI

-65 GKNGAVVVLGN
+65 GKNGAVVIPGN

-97 KKLSD
+97 KKLSY

-136 SFLPIKK
+136 SFLPLKK

-149 EMSHPIDSFIHQKLN
+149 EMSHPIDSFIHQKFN

-186 LIGLPPSISEISA
+186 LIGIPPSISEISA

-277 IAADQLE
+277 IAADQIE

-414 KAGNQPPADDFML
+414 QAGNQPPADDFML
-427 LADKGDLNPAMI
+427 IADKGDLNPAMI

-456 WAIWHRYSSLNP
+456 WALWHRYSSLNP

-480 LLSDNPNV
+480 LLSDNPLI

-496 KSIKEVADTYGKLL
+496 KSMKQVADIYGKLL

-520 GGKIPLEDKN
+520 GGKNPLEDKN

-540 PNSPADAPLALDWG
+540 PNSPADAPLELDWG

-688 LAMNFMENNWSIKK
+688 LAIKFMENNWSIKK

-866 INFVMGP
+866 INFVMGS
-873 NENEAWL
+873 NENEVWL